1 MVAIEAAKRVG
12 SSGQVIGVDIS
23 TGLLSVAQQKI
34 DAAGLDRVKLQLA
47 DAEKLDLPENSCDRI
62 LCCSALPLFTDV
74 PADLRLWRNFLLPGE
89 KEENLTHI

>member
-34 DAAGLDRVKLQLA
+34 DAAGLDRVKL
-47 DAEKLDLPENSCDRI
+47 
-62 LCCSALPLFTDV
+62 
-74 PADLRLWRNFLLPGE
+74 
-89 KEENLTHI
+89 